1 MKFDCRACSNMMNF
15 TDLAELGYALFA
27 TSYVQSF
34 MNTIDQLFLPL
45 KLEAN
50 VFHNGQYCGA
60 WAIDVSGSEKM
71 TFHVVVRGSCYLN
84 FNNQLTK
91 LTVGDAIFLPSD
103 AKHIITNLPE
113 QEILLN
119 QADTLPMQAVLTEPS
134 TGLVCGNFGHEHPLF
149 DRLMQQLPE
158 VIIVRRAEGSACA
171 KIIDVIIDESA
182 RSGVESS
189 LLLNR
194 LSDCLFF
201 SMVRE
206 HADHD
211 SGVFAALAHEKL
223 SRAMTLIHQKT
234 ESAISL
240 DVLAEAAGMS
250 RSAFSSLF
258 KSLVG
263 LSPMDYLKQWRMTL
277 AYRWL
282 TDDGVSTYEAAL
294 RSGYESESSF
304 SKAFSSVMGFGPGKA
319 RAKQR

>member
-1 MKFDCRACSNMMNF
+1 MNF
-15 TDLAELGYALFA
+15 TDLAELRYALST
-27 TSYVQSF
+27 TSYVQSL
-34 MNTIDQLFLPL
+34 MNTIDQFFSPL

-71 TFHVVVRGSCYLN
+71 IFHVVVRGSCYLN

-103 AKHIITNLPE
+103 AKHFITNIPE
-113 QEILLN
+113 QEIALN
-119 QADTLPMQAVLTEPS
+119 EADALPMQAVLTEPS
-134 TGLVCGNFGHEHPLF
+134 TGLVCGDFGHEHPLF
-149 DRLMQQLPE
+149 DRLMKQLPE
-158 VIIVRRAEGSACA
+158 VIIVRREEGSASS
-171 KIIDVIIDESA
+171 KIIDVIIEESA
-182 RSGVESS
+182 KSGTESS

-201 SMVRE
+201 SMVRD
-206 HADHD
+206 HADLD

-223 SRAMTLIHQKT
+223 SLAMALIHQ
-234 ESAISL
+234 ESESTVTL
-240 DVLAEAAGMS
+240 EGLAEAAGMS

-282 TDDGVSTYEAAL
+282 ADEGISTYEAAL

>member
-1 MKFDCRACSNMMNF
+1 MNF
-15 TDLAELGYALFA
+15 TDLTELIYALSA

-34 MNTIDQLFLPL
+34 MNTIDQLFSPL

-91 LTVGDAIFLPSD
+91 LTEGDAIFLPSD

-113 QEILLN
+113 QDILLN
-119 QADTLPMQAVLTEPS
+119 EADTLPMQAVLTEPS

-149 DRLMQQLPE
+149 GRLMKQLPE
-158 VIIVRRAEGSACA
+158 VIIVRREEGLACA

-201 SMVRE
+201 SMVQE
-206 HADHD
+206 YADHD
-211 SGVFAALAHEKL
+211 SGVFAALAHQKL
-223 SRAMTLIHQKT
+223 SRAMELIHQKT

-240 DVLAEAAGMS
+240 DALAEAAGMS

-282 TDDGVSTYEAAL
+282 ADDGVSTYEAAL

-319 RAKQR
+319 RAGQR

>member
-1 MKFDCRACSNMMNF
+1 MNF
-15 TDLAELGYALFA
+15 TDLAELRYALSA

-34 MNTIDQLFLPL
+34 MNTIDQLFSPL

-60 WAIDVSGSEKM
+60 WAIDTSGSEKM

-103 AKHIITNLPE
+103 AKHIITNFPE
-113 QEILLN
+113 QEISLN
-119 QADTLPMQAVLTEPS
+119 EGNTLPMQAVLTEPS

-149 DRLMQQLPE
+149 DRLMKQLPE
-158 VIIVRRAEGSACA
+158 VIIVHRAEGSASA
-171 KIIDVIIDESA
+171 KIIDVIIEESA
-182 RSGVESS
+182 KSGVESS

-194 LSDCLFF
+194 LSDCLFL
-201 SMVRE
+201 SMVQE
-206 HADHD
+206 HADQD
-211 SGVFAALAHEKL
+211 SGVFAALAHNKL
-223 SRAMTLIHQKT
+223 SRAMTLIHQET
-234 ESAISL
+234 ESSISL
-240 DVLAEAAGMS
+240 DALAEAAGMS

-282 TDDGVSTYEAAL
+282 ADEGVSTYEAAL